1 MRSIVLL
8 LAAPALLWA
17 TSGSAR
23 NDDYERNGVILGVA
37 GTYAINTFG
46 DELETAYEDVFGGPA
61 SASVDDSLGISTNA
75 GYRFH
80 PHLSAAVEA
89 EWLDGFRSDLS
100 AAGLRRVA
108 KVDIE
113 PWVITA
119 NAKGYPLTGRY
130 QPFLLV
136 GLGIM
141 TAKAKVTDLLGSG
154 ASESFRSTDF
164 AMRFGA
170 GFNFYVDDTF
180 ALTVGADY
188 VLPFGSV
195 EGLDYISIKWGI
207 EFRGP

>member
-1 MRSIVLL
+1 MRGIVLL
-8 LAAPALLWA
+8 PFAFVLLWA
-17 TSGSAR
+17 ASGRAI
-23 NDDYERNGVILGVA
+23 DDYDRNGLILGMA
-37 GTYAINTFG
+37 GTYAIDTFG
-46 DELETAYEDVFGGPA
+46 DPPKTAIEDEFGGPA
-61 SASVDDSLGISTNA
+61 NASVDASLGINGNI

-89 EWLDGFRSDLS
+89 EWIDGFSSDLS
-100 AAGLRRVA
+100 VTGWGDVA
-108 KVDIE
+108 KADTK

-136 GLGIM
+136 GLGVM
-141 TAKAKVTDLLGSG
+141 TAKTKVKELFGSG
-154 ASESFRSTDF
+154 ANESFRSTDF

-195 EGLDYISIKWGI
+195 EGFDYISIKWGI
-207 EFRGP
+207 EFRSP

>member
-17 TSGSAR
+17 TSGSAQ

-61 SASVDDSLGISTNA
+61 SASVDDSLGISANA

-130 QPFLLV
+130 QPFHLGGAVRRQSVPDSTWSLLRDSSCFHPRRLLP
-136 GLGIM
+136 LG
-141 TAKAKVTDLLGSG
+141 TPSSSF
-154 ASESFRSTDF
+154 AS
-164 AMRFGA
+164 
-170 GFNFYVDDTF
+170 YV
-180 ALTVGADY
+180 
-188 VLPFGSV
+188 S
-195 EGLDYISIKWGI
+195 
-207 EFRGP
+207 